1 MDWYVILAK
10 SSSVLVTYLL
20 NIIGALIILILG
32 KIFANWF
39 TRLVNRGMERVPGL
53 DTTLKP
59 LILNI
64 IRYSIYVFVVAAVLG
79 QFGVQT
85 ASIITVLGAA
95 GLAIGLALQGTLSN
109 IASGVMLILLSPLKV
124 GEYIDAEGVAGT
136 VVEVGLFST
145 NLKTFDGIYVS
156 VPNSTLWSSTIRNYS
171 RFPTRRIDSVVG
183 ISYEDDVDK
192 AIEALLEVLRLESRV
207 LENPA
212 PKVLVDE
219 LADSSVNLKMRCWVA
234 SKDFW
239 DVSFDLRRESKLK
252 LESSGFTIPFPQRDV
267 HLYSEKN
274 STD

>member
-1 MDWYVILAK
+1 MDLYGLLEK
-10 SSSVLVTYLL
+10 SSSVLLSYLL
-20 NIIGALIILILG
+20 NIIGAIVILILG

-39 TRLVNRGMERVPGL
+39 ARIVDRGMERVPGL
-53 DTTLKP
+53 DPTLKP
-59 LILNI
+59 LVLNI
-64 IRYSIYVFVVAAVLG
+64 LRYSIYVFVVAAVLA

-136 VVEVGLFST
+136 VVEIGLFST
-145 NLKTFDGIYVS
+145 NLKTFDGIFVS
-156 VPNSTLWSSTIRNYS
+156 VPNSTLWSSTIKNYS

-192 AIEALLEVLRLESRV
+192 AIAMLLEVLESEPRI
-207 LENPA
+207 LSNPS

-219 LADSSVNLKMRCWVA
+219 LADSSVNLNMRGWVV
-234 SKDFW
+234 SKDYW
-239 DVSFDLRRESKLK
+239 DVSFDLKRESKLK
-252 LESSGFTIPFPQRDV
+252 LESNGFTIPFPQRDI
-267 HLYSEKN
+267 HLYPDKDQS
-274 STD
+274 S

>member
-1 MDWYVILAK
+1 
-10 SSSVLVTYLL
+10 
-20 NIIGALIILILG
+20 
-32 KIFANWF
+32 
-39 TRLVNRGMERVPGL
+39 MERVPGL

-64 IRYSIYVFVVAAVLG
+64 IRYSIYVFVVAAVLA

-136 VVEVGLFST
+136 VVEIGLFST

-171 RFPTRRIDSVVG
+171 RFPTRRVDSVVG
-183 ISYEDDVDK
+183 ISLSL
-192 AIEALLEVLRLESRV
+192 IH
-207 LENPA
+207 
-212 PKVLVDE
+212 
-219 LADSSVNLKMRCWVA
+219 
-234 SKDFW
+234 
-239 DVSFDLRRESKLK
+239 
-252 LESSGFTIPFPQRDV
+252 I
-267 HLYSEKN
+267 
-274 STD
+274 

>member
-1 MDWYVILAK
+1 LDWYVILAK

-64 IRYSIYVFVVAAVLG
+64 IRYSIYVFVVAAVLA

-239 DVSFDLRRESKLK
+239 DVSFELRRESKLK

-274 STD
+274 PID

>member
-1 MDWYVILAK
+1 MDWFGILEK
-10 SSSVLVTYLL
+10 SSSILLTYLL
-20 NIIGALIILILG
+20 NIIGAICILILG
-32 KIFANWF
+32 KIFVNWF
-39 TRLVNRGMERVPGL
+39 AGIIDRAMERIPGL
-53 DTTLKP
+53 DPTLKP

-64 IRYSIYVFVVAAVLG
+64 IRYSIYVFVVATVLA

-124 GEYIDAEGVAGT
+124 GEYIDAEGVSGT
-136 VVEVGLFST
+136 VVEIGLFST

-156 VPNSTLWSSTIRNYS
+156 VPNSTLWSSTIKNYS

-183 ISYEDDVDK
+183 ISYENNVDN
-192 AIEALLEVLRLESRV
+192 AIATLLELLESEPRI
-207 LENPA
+207 LASPS

-239 DVSFDLRRESKLK
+239 DVSFDLKKESKLK
-252 LESSGFTIPFPQRDV
+252 LESSGFTIPFPQRDI
-267 HLYSEKN
+267 HLYPEKN
-274 STD
+274 Q

>member
-239 DVSFDLRRESKLK
+239 DVSFELRRESKLK
-252 LESSGFTIPFPQRDV
+252 LESSGFTIPFPQRDI

-274 STD
+274 PID

>member
-64 IRYSIYVFVVAAVLG
+64 IRYSIYVFVVAAVLA

-136 VVEVGLFST
+136 VVEIGLFST

-239 DVSFDLRRESKLK
+239 DVSFELRRESKLK

-274 STD
+274 PID

>member
-1 MDWYVILAK
+1 MNWYGILEK
-10 SSSVLVTYLL
+10 SSSILLTYLL
-20 NIIGALIILILG
+20 NIIGAICILILG
-32 KIFANWF
+32 KIFVNWF
-39 TRLVNRGMERVPGL
+39 ARIINRGMERIPGL
-53 DTTLKP
+53 DPTLKP

-64 IRYSIYVFVVAAVLG
+64 IRYSIYVFVVAAVLA

-124 GEYIDAEGVAGT
+124 GEYIDAEGVSGT
-136 VVEVGLFST
+136 VVEIGLFST

-183 ISYEDDVDK
+183 ISYEDNVDN
-192 AIEALLEVLRLESRV
+192 AIATLLELLESESRI
-207 LENPA
+207 LASPS

-239 DVSFDLRRESKLK
+239 DVSFDLKRESKLK
-252 LESSGFTIPFPQRDV
+252 LESSGFTIPFPQRDI
-267 HLYSEKN
+267 HFYSEKK

>member
-64 IRYSIYVFVVAAVLG
+64 IRYSIYVFVVAAVLA

-239 DVSFDLRRESKLK
+239 DVSFELRRESKLK

-274 STD
+274 PID